1 MSGGRFNYLDSQLKS
16 EIYGW
21 TDKPINVFED
31 KEISQLIWDV
41 FELIH
46 AYDWYDSGDTS
57 EKNYLEEK
65 KKFKDKWLR
74 EDSDRC
80 KLIVD
85 EALAEVKAE
94 LYKTFGLYDVEEVQN
109 EQR

>member
-16 EIYGW
+16 EIFGW
-21 TDKPINVFED
+21 ADKPRNVFED

-74 EDSDRC
+74 EDRDRC
-80 KLIVD
+80 KQIVD
-85 EALAEVKAE
+85 EAIAEAKTE
-94 LYKTFGLYDVEEVQN
+94 LYKTFGLDDTEDN
-109 EQR
+109 NGKL

>member
-1 MSGGRFNYLDSQLKS
+1 MSGGRFNYIDSQLKS

-21 TDKPINVFED
+21 TDKPRNVFED

-80 KLIVD
+80 KTIVD

-94 LYKTFGLYDVEEVQN
+94 LYKTFGLYDVEEAQK
-109 EQR
+109 

>member
-1 MSGGRFNYLDSQLKS
+1 MSGGRFNHIDSQLKS
-16 EIYGW
+16 EIFGW
-21 TDKPINVFED
+21 ADKPRNVFED

-57 EKNYLEEK
+57 EKNYLKEK

-74 EDSDRC
+74 EDSERC

-85 EALAEVKAE
+85 EALTEVKAE
-94 LYKTFGLYDVEEVQN
+94 LYKTFGLDDTEGN
-109 EQR
+109 NGKL

>member
-1 MSGGRFNYLDSQLKS
+1 MSGGRFNYIDSQLKS
-16 EIYGW
+16 EIFGW
-21 TDKPINVFED
+21 ADKPRNVFED

-80 KLIVD
+80 KTIVD

-94 LYKTFGLYDVEEVQN
+94 LYKTFGLYDVEEAQN

>member
-16 EIYGW
+16 EIFGW
-21 TDKPINVFED
+21 ADKPRNVFED

-57 EKNYLEEK
+57 EQGYLEEK

-80 KLIVD
+80 KTIVD

-94 LYKTFGLYDVEEVQN
+94 LYKTFGLYDVEEAQN

>member
-1 MSGGRFNYLDSQLKS
+1 MSGGRFNYIDSQLKS
-16 EIYGW
+16 EIFGW
-21 TDKPINVFED
+21 ADKPRNVFED

-74 EDSDRC
+74 EDRDRC

-85 EALAEVKAE
+85 EALTEVKAE
-94 LYKTFGLYDVEEVQN
+94 LYKTFGLDDTEDN
-109 EQR
+109 NG

>member
-1 MSGGRFNYLDSQLKS
+1 MSGGRFNHIDSQLKS
-16 EIYGW
+16 EIFGW
-21 TDKPINVFED
+21 ADKPRNVFED

-65 KKFKDKWLR
+65 KKFKDKWLK
-74 EDSDRC
+74 EDRDRC

-85 EALAEVKAE
+85 EALTEVKAE
-94 LYKTFGLYDVEEVQN
+94 LYKTFGLDDTEGN
-109 EQR
+109 NG

>member
-1 MSGGRFNYLDSQLKS
+1 MSGGRFDYLDSRLKS
-16 EIYGW
+16 EIFGW
-21 TDKPINVFED
+21 ADKPRNVFED
-31 KEISQLIWDV
+31 KEVSQLIWDV

-46 AYDWYDSGDTS
+46 AYDWYKSDDTS
-57 EKNYLEEK
+57 EQDYLEEK
-65 KKFKDKWLR
+65 KRFKDKWLR

-80 KLIVD
+80 KTIVD

-94 LYKTFGLYDVEEVQN
+94 LYKTFGLYDVEEAQN